1 MSKSILFLTTMY
13 PDGIRR
19 GTKVCHYFTYE
30 WTKMGYDVLV
40 INYRS
45 MFPPI
50 YTTVAGWFPK
60 LAEKIVK
67 NDVEMDR
74 NMECVYHEE
83 DGIPVYSTPIFKY
96 IPHGK
101 YPKGSINKKL
111 KEILSIMKERQFK
124 PDMIIG
130 HFYNPQLE
138 IINRLKIYYPAAP
151 TCVVL
156 HETNMEI
163 IRNNYKHSISQ
174 LLDGIDVLGYR
185 SYPIKDY
192 FETAFGSHKYF
203 MCFSGV
209 SQPYLTIEQKP
220 QKSFSDAP
228 ISQFIYVGQLIERKY
243 PIKVVAALNNVYSDA
258 PYHLNY
264 IGKHEFVYPEVKRY
278 VDEHC
283 LNDKVDFVG
292 QVPRDEIIRYYDQ
305 ADCFIMI
312 SRDEVF
318 GLVYLEAMSRG
329 CITIASRNE
338 GMQGIIEDG
347 VNGFLCEAG
356 NGEELASIIKR
367 INSLSAEE
375 KNAISQKAR
384 ETAVRLSDY
393 NVAKTYIDAVEN
405 ARRDGKK

>member
-1 MSKSILFLTTMY
+1 MKNILFLTTMY

-30 WTKMGYDVLV
+30 WSKMGYNVLV

-50 YTTVAGWFPK
+50 YTTVASWFPK
-60 LAEKIVK
+60 LAERFVG

-74 NMECVYHEE
+74 NMECNFHEE

-101 YPKGSINKKL
+101 YPKRSIDKKL
-111 KEILSIMKERQFK
+111 QELQTIMKDRQFV

-138 IINRLKIYYPAAP
+138 LINRLKSFYPDAP
-151 TCVVL
+151 TCLVL
-156 HETNMEI
+156 HETQMGV
-163 IRNNYKHSISQ
+163 IRGNYKRDIEK
-174 LLDGIDVLGYR
+174 LLSGIDVIGFR
-185 SYPIKDY
+185 SYPIKDCY
-192 FETAFGSHKYF
+192 EAEFGQHKHF

-209 SQPYLTIEQKP
+209 SQSYLQINQQEKN
-220 QKSFSDAP
+220 FSDGP
-228 ISQFIYVGQLIERKY
+228 LTQYIYVGQLIERKY
-243 PIKVVAALNNVYSDA
+243 PIRVVEALNRVYADK
-258 PYHLNY
+258 PFQLNY
-264 IGKHEFVYPEVKRY
+264 IGKHEFVYPKVKQY
-278 VDEHC
+278 VDDNN
-283 LNDKVDFVG
+283 LNDKVSFVG
-292 QVPRDEIIRYYDQ
+292 QVPRDEIIKYYDQ

-318 GLVYLEAMSRG
+318 GLVYLEAMARG
-329 CITIASRNE
+329 CITVASKNE

-356 NGEELASIIKR
+356 NGEELCQIIRR
-367 INSLSAEE
+367 INNMSASE
-375 KNAISQKAR
+375 KKAISEKAR
-384 ETAVRLSDY
+384 ATAIALSDY
-393 NVAKTYIDAVEN
+393 NVAKTYIEAVEN
-405 ARRDGKK
+405 ARK